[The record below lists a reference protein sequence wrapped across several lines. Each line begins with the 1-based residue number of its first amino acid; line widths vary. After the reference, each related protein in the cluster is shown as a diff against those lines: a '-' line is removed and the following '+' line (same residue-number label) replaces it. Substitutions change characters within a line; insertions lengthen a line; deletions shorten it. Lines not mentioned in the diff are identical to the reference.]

1 MRVIFGGLKNLE
13 ALFFLVNWKFALF
26 FGVAE
31 KRTNRI
37 TS

>member
-1 MRVIFGGLKNLE
+1 MRVIFWGVKNVNI
-13 ALFFLVNWKFALF
+13 LFLTNWKFALF

-31 KRTNRI
+31 KRSYRI